1 MKMKIKYLWNQ
12 ILVRNLDI
20 VVHNMGFGGK
30 TKEAVFWCISTFVG
44 QFPGPGPGW
53 WCGRE
58 ECFFL
63 TPWPGQDWPAWA
75 KPPPAKRLPII
86 FIIPIISRLRRDL
99 TWPGDEDI
107 TYYWA
112 TPIRRTK
119 HRDNIVTSR
128 FQFPLVQIYGET
140 ISNKRC
146 QRLNQ
151 LKHRECCGMDATCFL
166 YTGAHRCKLHTGEL
180 SKVKLIKEAAEV
192 CVRQVR
198 QHSWESRTVK

>member
-1 MKMKIKYLWNQ
+1 MKIKYLWNQ

-44 QFPGPGPGW
+44 PFPGAGWGW
-53 WCGRE
+53 WRGRE

-99 TWPGDEDI
+99 TRSGDEDI

-112 TPIRRTK
+112 TAIRRTN
-119 HRDNIVTSR
+119 HRDNIVSSR
-128 FQFPLVQIYGET
+128 FQFPPVQKPFEGET
-140 ISNKRC
+140 AFKQKMAESV
-146 QRLNQ
+146 
-151 LKHRECCGMDATCFL
+151 KHRACGMDDATCLL
-166 YTGAHRCKLHTGEL
+166 YTGADATQVTFK
-180 SKVKLIKEAAEV
+180 SKTSCWKRALRFV
-192 CVRQVR
+192 
-198 QHSWESRTVK
+198 SDM